1 MGNLGRRRSSSKI
14 RKERKK
20 VSTRMIPQVDQ
31 GFWGKSK
38 WEDTN
43 KEDIE
48 PYNRFKREI
57 YTKKRES
64 LPFV

>member
-1 MGNLGRRRSSSKI
+1 
-14 RKERKK
+14 
-20 VSTRMIPQVDQ
+20 MIPQVDQ